1 MLLSVIDNLLELLDK
16 LGVLLFFPGLVGS
29 PDALLH
35 LLERLLQHRRE
46 ILMHRVN
53 VKGKLF
59 CFILFGLFEFLFFFY
74 DFVLALLQGLDLL
87 VVFIDLS
94 LKFGLKF
101 S

>member
-16 LGVLLFFPGLVGS
+16 LGVLLFLPGLVGS
-29 PDALLH
+29 SDALLH
-35 LLERLLQHRRE
+35 LLERLLQHCRE
-46 ILMHRVN
+46 VLMHRVN

-59 CFILFGLFEFLFFFY
+59 CFILFCLFEFLFFFN

-94 LKFGLKF
+94 LKLGLKF

>member
-1 MLLSVIDNLLELLDK
+1 MLLSVIDDLLELLDK
-16 LGVLLFFPGLVGS
+16 LGVLFFLPGFVGS

-59 CFILFGLFEFLFFFY
+59 CFILLCLFEFLFFFY
-74 DFVLALLQGLDLL
+74 DLVLALLQGLDLL
-87 VVFIDLS
+87 VVFIDLR
-94 LKFGLKF
+94 LELGLKF
-101 S
+101 P